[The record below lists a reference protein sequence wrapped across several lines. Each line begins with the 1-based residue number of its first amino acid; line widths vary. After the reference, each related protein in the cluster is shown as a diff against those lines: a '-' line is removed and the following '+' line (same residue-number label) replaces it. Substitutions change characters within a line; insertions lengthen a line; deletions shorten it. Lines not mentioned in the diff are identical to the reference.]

1 MTRGITTPPEVSRA
15 RRLMHQSFRA
25 NERKSDAICKA
36 EQKDRQSEFS
46 SEKLRARAL
55 LMYGDKKEELH
66 IALGFKVRCL

>member
-1 MTRGITTPPEVSRA
+1 
-15 RRLMHQSFRA
+15 MHQSFRA

-55 LMYGDKKEELH
+55 LMCGDKRRS
-66 IALGFKVRCL
+66 FTSR